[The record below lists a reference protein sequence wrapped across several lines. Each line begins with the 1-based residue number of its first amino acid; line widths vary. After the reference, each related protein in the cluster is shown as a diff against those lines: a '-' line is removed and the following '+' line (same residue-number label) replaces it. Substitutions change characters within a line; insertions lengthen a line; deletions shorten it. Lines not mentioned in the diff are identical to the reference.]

1 MSFNNIK
8 SKLQSER
15 GFTIVELL
23 IVIVV
28 IGILAA
34 ITIVSY
40 NGITARANTNSAKAN
55 ATAFLKKAE
64 LHAAD
69 GGSTGALLRYP
80 ITAAE
85 VQTAADANKS
95 FYVNP
100 SLVILYQ
107 TAVMTTSTSNLVN
120 SVRVLKCG
128 SGSPASQAAVTA
140 SNVNGLKAFYFDF
153 GTGAETTTPLTLG
166 DTTTCP
172 AS

>member
-1 MSFNNIK
+1 MSFNHIK
-8 SKLQSER
+8 SKLQSES

-64 LHAAD
+64 LYA
-69 GGSTGALLRYP
+69 SEPTLTNRYP

-95 FYVNP
+95 YYVNP
-100 SLVILYQ
+100 TLTLGYSLAG
-107 TAVMTTSTSNLVN
+107 TALTSSNPTATIK
-120 SVRVLKCG
+120 VLKC
-128 SGSPASQAAVTA
+128 AATTQTSQADITSSLIV
-140 SNVNGLKAFYFDF
+140 GLKAVYFDY
-153 GTGAETTTPLTLG
+153 TTNAEANLTVG
-166 DTTTCP
+166 NAFSCP
-172 AS
+172 DAA

>member
-1 MSFNNIK
+1 MSFMNIK
-8 SKLQSER
+8 TKLQAER

-64 LHAAD
+64 IYAAD
-69 GGSTGALLRYP
+69 AGTNRYP

-85 VQTAADANKS
+85 VQGAGDGDKS
-95 FYVNP
+95 YYIATSLTINYLGGTDLTSSNP
-100 SLVILYQ
+100 
-107 TAVMTTSTSNLVN
+107 TSTI
-120 SVRVLKCG
+120 RVLKCSEDVETDQG
-128 SGSPASQAAVTA
+128 DIDGTNIV
-140 SNVNGLKAFYFDF
+140 GLKAMYFDY
-153 GTGAETTTPLTLG
+153 TNNEEAVLSVG
-166 DTTTCP
+166 DATNC
-172 AS
+172 ADVAA

>member
-8 SKLQSER
+8 SKSQLER

-85 VQTAADANKS
+85 MQTASDASKS
-95 FYVNP
+95 FYVNT

-107 TAVMTTSTSNLVN
+107 TALMTTSTPNLVN

-128 SGSPASQAAVTA
+128 SGSPANQAAVIA
-140 SNVNGLKAFYFDF
+140 SNVNGLKAFYWDF
-153 GTGAETTTPLTLG
+153 AAGTEIATPLSVG